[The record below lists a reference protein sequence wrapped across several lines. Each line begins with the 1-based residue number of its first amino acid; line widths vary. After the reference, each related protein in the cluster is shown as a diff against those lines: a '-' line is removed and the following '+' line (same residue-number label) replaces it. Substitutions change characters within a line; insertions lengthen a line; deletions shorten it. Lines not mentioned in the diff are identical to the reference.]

1 MGRSTHDILDHTE
14 RQPNAVMM
22 HTVYFCNFFS
32 EREIYSSIAPTSVT
46 DSLVFV

>member
-1 MGRSTHDILDHTE
+1 MARSTHDILDHTE

-22 HTVYFCNFFS
+22 HAVYLCSFFPQ
-32 EREIYSSIAPTSVT
+32 RKIYSSIAPTSVT